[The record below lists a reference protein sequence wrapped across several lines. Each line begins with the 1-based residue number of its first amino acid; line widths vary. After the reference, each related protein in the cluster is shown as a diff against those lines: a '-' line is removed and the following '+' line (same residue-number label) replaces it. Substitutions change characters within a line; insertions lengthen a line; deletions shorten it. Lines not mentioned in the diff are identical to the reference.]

1 MSEGVRTRRQ
11 RRESEE
17 AAAKEKRRRSIGEVL
32 SHGREV
38 PKGVPLDTG
47 LAMLTE
53 EQEGK
58 GLRVDSAV
66 ESAEAYAKERSPK
79 SKIPLYDIWKNAMAK
94 YSKKTSNRAK
104 RILLKDLPEW
114 EVSGRK
120 AYTQVKELMSQ
131 ALRNSFFNPE
141 EKLCVFTDASKDF
154 YCMVFTQ
161 CKPGHEKLPWS
172 QQDGKH
178 RLLLIVSG
186 RFRNAQLNWHIVE
199 KEAYPLGVRL
209 MDFTHWVNCGLD
221 HQCQAA
227 YDR

>member
-1 MSEGVRTRRQ
+1 
-11 RRESEE
+11 
-17 AAAKEKRRRSIGEVL
+17 
-32 SHGREV
+32 
-38 PKGVPLDTG
+38 
-47 LAMLTE
+47 
-53 EQEGK
+53 
-58 GLRVDSAV
+58 
-66 ESAEAYAKERSPK
+66 
-79 SKIPLYDIWKNAMAK
+79 
-94 YSKKTSNRAK
+94 
-104 RILLKDLPEW
+104 
-114 EVSGRK
+114 
-120 AYTQVKELMSQ
+120 MSQ

-209 MDFTHWVNCGLD
+209 MDFTHWVNGGKYPAALFTDHKNLLALFDDRARPMICSQPNRDRLKRWGLALRGMRYEIF
-221 HQCQAA
+221 HINGEEN
-227 YDR
+227 